1 MSGDPAAGETGNGE
15 DTHDAHPGPISPV
28 SANSVQGRLQ
38 DDDAFQED
46 RFGLEAPDH
55 FDQMY
60 PERWV
65 DPHPSRESSADA
77 DSRIREPVLVNE
89 LSERVSGQPE
99 RSEANENVQYIDALP
114 SASSACSHYSVC
126 ARLSLT

>member
-1 MSGDPAAGETGNGE
+1 MSGDSAAGETGNGE
-15 DTHDAHPGPISPV
+15 DTRDAHPGPTSPV

-38 DDDAFQED
+38 DDDAFQGD
-46 RFGLEAPDH
+46 GFGLEAPDH
-55 FDQMY
+55 FDQTH

-89 LSERVSGQPE
+89 LSQMVSGQPE
-99 RSEANENVQYIDALP
+99 RSEANQNVQYIDALP
-114 SASSACSHYSVC
+114 SASSTCIHYRVC
-126 ARLSLT
+126 ARL